1 MGEGHLVAAILAPL
15 LDSVPELR
23 LVVIVFCSRGVTT
36 TVTSQSSAGPDLGRW
51 YNTILVLLTA
61 GEQ

>member
-1 MGEGHLVAAILAPL
+1 MAAILAPL